1 MIELDVFFRAVRK
14 NPFGG
19 SLTKGQVEGMEQII
33 GYWQQ
38 KHRDDISLDQM
49 AYILATIFH
58 ETNRKMVPVKEAG
71 SEQYLRSK
79 RYFPNIG
86 VGLIQITWAQNWKR
100 WNIKSLED
108 GLSWPIALRATFEGM
123 LQGAFT
129 GKRLTDYIGNGR
141 RDFVGARRI
150 INGTDRAQ
158 MVAGYAEDFR
168 VALRQANMPDAT
180 GPLADY
186 QEPAT
191 PDFKEWLLAALR
203 DDEEIR
209 EAILEVV
216 FPSDD
221 GSNSSDPQDAPH
233 DQYGPEYAEADA
245 PDERYG

>member
-1 MIELDVFFRAVRK
+1 MIDLGIFFRAVRK

-19 SLTKGQVEGMEQII
+19 SLTKGQVDGMEQII
-33 GYWQQ
+33 SYWETE
-38 KHRDDISLDQM
+38 HRNDVSVDQM

-58 ETNRKMVPVKEAG
+58 ETARKMVPVKEAG
-71 SEQYLRSK
+71 SERYLRSK
-79 RYFPNIG
+79 RYFPAVG
-86 VGLIQITWAQNWKR
+86 VGLIQITWAQNWRR
-100 WNIKSLED
+100 WGIRTIED
-108 GLSWPIALRATFEGM
+108 GLSWPIALRATFDGM
-123 LQGAFT
+123 KQGAFT
-129 GKRLTDYIGNGR
+129 GKKLGDYIGNGR

-158 MVAGYAEDFR
+158 MVAGYAEAFR
-168 VALRQANMPDAT
+168 TALLEANMPDAEIEI
-180 GPLADY
+180 A
-186 QEPAT
+186 QEPDVIT

-221 GSNSSDPQDAPH
+221 GSNSSDPQDEPH